1 MGVRVGVGLGVGV
14 GVRVRVRVRL
24 RVRVRDR
31 VRARVDRA
39 EVHAPPV
46 APWPVHAVRGPTH
59 LQLHLWLRTEYLLV
73 SRTGVL
79 VGSPEGATHR

>member
-1 MGVRVGVGLGVGV
+1 MHLVRVSVRA
-14 GVRVRVRVRL
+14 RVRVRVRL
-24 RVRVRDR
+24 RVRVRVRVR

-59 LQLHLWLRTEYLLV
+59 LQLHLWVRTEYLLV